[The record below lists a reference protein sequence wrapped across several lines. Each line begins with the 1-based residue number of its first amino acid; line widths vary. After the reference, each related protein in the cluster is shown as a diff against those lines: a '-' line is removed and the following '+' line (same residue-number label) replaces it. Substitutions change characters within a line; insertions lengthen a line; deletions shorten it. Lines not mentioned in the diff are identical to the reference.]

1 MKALAGARAV
11 ELTVPARITRS
22 KGLRTT
28 SHRSGILSSS
38 GHILTYPCTEAPDSR
53 QRPTRSFHA
62 RSALV
67 SQARTQYVQS
77 QGSPV
82 WLKAM
87 PGPIGQG
94 FATALD
100 DLPAAIS
107 AWVEGLLS
115 VGIGPTHSGSAR
127 RQQESRHP
135 NGPAG
140 GLTVFSLSPL
150 SEGLQRS

>member
-1 MKALAGARAV
+1 MLACR
-11 ELTVPARITRS
+11 RS
-22 KGLRTT
+22 WIDFCPPTAGPCDC
-28 SHRSGILSSS
+28 
-38 GHILTYPCTEAPDSR
+38 TYWVC
-53 QRPTRSFHA
+53 
-62 RSALV
+62 
-67 SQARTQYVQS
+67 
-77 QGSPV
+77 SPV

-115 VGIGPTHSGSAR
+115 VGIGPTHSGPAR

-135 NGPAG
+135 NRPAG
-140 GLTVFSLSPL
+140 GLTVLSPA
-150 SEGLQRS
+150 RSPNVSRARD